1 MAIYFSDG
9 TTQSSAAGGKIL
21 QVQSFSKTDYQACTP
36 DTQLVFKD
44 TALTDSITVSANTSK
59 ILVSFVLFGDCSGDS
74 INHYFRVKRAISGGS
89 TSYITAADQGNR
101 TGTLFIGAMGN
112 SSSGGSQPTQITMS
126 DYLDDP
132 FGGSGSVAAVTYT
145 VQHTSHGAGTFHLN
159 RTADTNDQDAYED
172 GISWI
177 TLKELAA

>member
-21 QVQSFSKTDYQACTP
+21 QVKTFQKTDSATYSP

-44 TALTDSITVSANTSK
+44 IPITLDITPSATTSK
-59 ILVSFVLFGDCSGDS
+59 ILVNFVLFGDCQGDG
-74 INHYFRVKRAISGGS
+74 INHYFRVSRAISGGS
-89 TSYITAADQGNR
+89 TSYITAADQGDR

-112 SSSGGSQPTQITMS
+112 DESAGDRPTISTMS
-126 DYLDDP
+126 DYLDSP
-132 FGGSGSVAAVTYT
+132 STTSAVTYT
-145 VQHTSHGAGTFHLN
+145 IQHTSHGASSMYLN
-159 RTADTNDQDAYED
+159 RSSDTDNQDARED

-177 TLKELAA
+177 VLKEVGA

>member
-9 TTQSSAAGGKIL
+9 TTQTSSAGGKIL
-21 QVQSFSKTDYQACTP
+21 QVVTDQETSHTACTP
-36 DTQLVFKD
+36 DSQLVFKD
-44 TALTDSITVSANTSK
+44 IPLSKSITPSATSSK
-59 ILVSFVLFGDCSGDS
+59 ILVSFTLFGDCVGNDYS
-74 INHYFRVKRAISGGS
+74 HYFRVKRAISGGS
-89 TSYITAADQGNR
+89 TSYITAADQGSR

-112 SSSGGSQPTQITMS
+112 SNSSGSQPTQITMS

-159 RTADTNDQDAYED
+159 RTVETNDQDAYED

>member
-21 QVQSFSKTDYQACTP
+21 QVKTFQKTDSATYTP
-36 DTQLVFKD
+36 DSQLVFKD
-44 TALTDSITVSANTSK
+44 TGMTLSITPSSSSNK
-59 ILVSFVLFGDCSGDS
+59 ILVSFTVFGDFSGNASD
-74 INHYFRVKRAISGGS
+74 HYFRIKRAISGGS

-112 SSSGGSQPTQITMS
+112 SESSGDRPTISTMS
-126 DYLDDP
+126 DYLDSP
-132 FGGSGSVAAVTYT
+132 STTSAVTYT
-145 VQHTSHGAGTFHLN
+145 IQHTSHGASSFYLN
-159 RTADTNDQDAYED
+159 RSSDTDNQDARED

-177 TLKELAA
+177 VLKEVGA